1 MPCPPAPCQAVQGW
15 FWGSAAR
22 ALPQPPLILPK
33 LINEQQQ
40 IVNLID
46 VLQLEVN
53 IIVIPTRC
61 MVLHTCCMVLPLA
74 PQLLGSLHV

>member
-53 IIVIPTRC
+53 IIVIPTRS
-61 MVLHTCCMVLPLA
+61 PPPPWGA
-74 PQLLGSLHV
+74 FNWGAGEWGPALL